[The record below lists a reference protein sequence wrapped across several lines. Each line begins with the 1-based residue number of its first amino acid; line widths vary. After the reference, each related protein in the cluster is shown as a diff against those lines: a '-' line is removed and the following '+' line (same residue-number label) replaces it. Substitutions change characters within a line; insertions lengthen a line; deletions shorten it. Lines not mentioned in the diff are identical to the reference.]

1 MSNKKIDK
9 VLRVFN
15 IIVYS
20 LLGLIAL
27 TAFLLVFV
35 CDQFVVSGF
44 SMSPTLHSDQHILVS
59 KLPYGARIYKKYDFD
74 SPDLSCF
81 RMPGLGK
88 IEVGDIVAFNYPDP
102 NKNHKI
108 QFRINYVYTKRCI
121 GIPGDTV
128 RIVDGFY
135 KNSRLPETVIGV
147 EAKQR
152 SLREMSDSI
161 LHVRGV
167 VLRAFPY
174 NGGLK
179 WTIRNLGPALVP
191 RKGSVVRLDTNNVHY
206 FARAIEYETGVRP
219 TVDDGIVRLG
229 DKEVRTYTFS
239 KDYFFFGGDN
249 LFDSR
254 DSRYFGVVP
263 ADFVIGKVVGAVI

>member
-59 KLPYGARIYKKYDFD
+59 KLSYGARIYKKYDFD

-191 RKGSVVRLDTNNVHY
+191 RKGSAVRLDTNNVHY